1 MVPRARRPAVS
12 RLAWLLVRDPAGL
25 GDADRALL
33 GQLHTACP
41 MAATAYPLLQT
52 FVRMVRAR
60 TPEPL
65 DVWLTAASTCGVP
78 DVASFAEGLRR
89 EHAALRAA
97 LTLPWSTGPVEGQIT
112 RLKLIKRQGD
122 GRSGLDTLKRRFIHT
137 CVGRLGYPFV
147 PSTALTRRA
156 AAVHSG
162 SAPPACADPQ
172 CHLHPRGASQC

>member
-1 MVPRARRPAVS
+1 VS

-25 GDADRALL
+25 GAADRTLL
-33 GQLHTACP
+33 SELHAACP

-65 DVWLTAASTCGVP
+65 DTWLDTAGTCGVP

-112 RLKLIKRQGD
+112 RLKLIKRQGY
-122 GRSGLDTLKRRFIHT
+122 GRSGLDTLKRRFIH
-137 CVGRLGYPFV
+137 
-147 PSTALTRRA
+147 A
-156 AAVHSG
+156 A
-162 SAPPACADPQ
+162 
-172 CHLHPRGASQC
+172 